1 MKKILFLVTTAV
13 VLFSCKNLAD
23 GEYEITGNIKG
34 IKSGLVYLE
43 KQDPMGMGVKTID
56 TVKIIDGKFEIKGKT
71 TEPEICFIQI
81 DKVNGKVPF
90 ILEGGEIE
98 MQVDKDSVFK
108 SKLSGTYSND
118 EFSKF
123 NEETNKLQKK
133 VQKKAMDFQMKNMA
147 KMNEAQK
154 NKDTVAMNSLRK
166 QYELIQKDIT
176 DYTFDYPKTHSKSYI
191 SVLIVQAM
199 FNNSKFKVKEIETV
213 YNSLDESLKKTK
225 PGKKVK
231 ENIDNLKKQMNAKAK
246 IAVGIVAPDFKAPTP
261 DGKLVSLKESL
272 GKVTLIDFWASWCQP
287 CRQENPNV
295 VALYAELHSKGLNII
310 SVSLDNDAT
319 KWKEAIAKD
328 KLTWTNVSNLKQMK
342 DPIAEQYGIQQ
353 IPTTFLLDAT
363 GKIVAI
369 DLRGDGLKAKIN
381 ELLASK

>member
-1 MKKILFLVTTAV
+1 MKKILFLVTTAI
-13 VLFSCKNLAD
+13 VLFSCKNLAE

-98 MQVDKDSVFK
+98 MQVDKDSLFK

-199 FNNSKFKVKEIETV
+199 FNNSKFKVKEIETI

-231 ENIDNLKKQMNAKAK
+231 ENIDNFKKQMNAKAK

-369 DLRGDGLKAKIN
+369 DLRGDGLKAKII

>member
-1 MKKILFLVTTAV
+1 MKKILFLVITTV

-98 MQVDKDSVFK
+98 MQVDKDSLFK

-369 DLRGDGLKAKIN
+369 DLRGDGLKAKII

>member
-1 MKKILFLVTTAV
+1 MKKILFLVTTAI
-13 VLFSCKNLAD
+13 VLFSCKNLAE

-98 MQVDKDSVFK
+98 MQVDKDSLFK

-369 DLRGDGLKAKIN
+369 DLRGDGLKAKII

>member
-34 IKSGLVYLE
+34 IKSGLVFLE

-213 YNSLDESLKKTK
+213 YNTLDESLKKTK

-295 VALYAELHSKGLNII
+295 VALYTELHSKGLNII
-310 SVSLDNDAT
+310 SVSLDDDAT

>member
-98 MQVDKDSVFK
+98 MQVDKDSLFK

-246 IAVGIVAPDFKAPTP
+246 IAVGIVAPNFKAPTP
-261 DGKLVSLKESL
+261 DGKIVSLKESL

>member
-1 MKKILFLVTTAV
+1 MKKILFLVTTAI
-13 VLFSCKNLAD
+13 VLFSCKNLAE

-98 MQVDKDSVFK
+98 MQVDKDSLFK

>member
-98 MQVDKDSVFK
+98 MQVDKDSLFK

-199 FNNSKFKVKEIETV
+199 FNNSKFKVKEIETI

>member
-1 MKKILFLVTTAV
+1 MKKILFLVITTV

-98 MQVDKDSVFK
+98 MQVDKDSLFK

-199 FNNSKFKVKEIETV
+199 FNNSKFKVKEIETI
-213 YNSLDESLKKTK
+213 YNTLDESLKKTK

>member
-1 MKKILFLVTTAV
+1 MKKILFLVTTAI
-13 VLFSCKNLAD
+13 VLFSCKNLAE

-90 ILEGGEIE
+90 ILEGGEIV
-98 MQVDKDSVFK
+98 MQVDKDSLFK

-199 FNNSKFKVKEIETV
+199 FNNSKFKVKEIETI

-231 ENIDNLKKQMNAKAK
+231 ENIDNFKKQMNAKAK

>member
-1 MKKILFLVTTAV
+1 MKKILFLVTTAI
-13 VLFSCKNLAD
+13 VLFSCKNLAE

-98 MQVDKDSVFK
+98 MQVDKDSLFK

-199 FNNSKFKVKEIETV
+199 FNNSKFKVKEIETI

-231 ENIDNLKKQMNAKAK
+231 ENIDNFKKQMNAKAK

>member
-1 MKKILFLVTTAV
+1 MKKILFLVATAV

-23 GEYEITGNIKG
+23 GEYEITGNVKG
-34 IKSGLVYLE
+34 MKSGLVYLE
-43 KQDPMGMGVKTID
+43 KQSPMGMGVQAID
-56 TVKIIDGKFEIKGKT
+56 TVKIVDGKFEIKGKT
-71 TEPEICFIQI
+71 SEPEICFIQI

-90 ILEGGEIE
+90 ILEEGAIE
-98 MQVDKDSVFK
+98 VQVDKDSLFK
-108 SKLSGTYSND
+108 SKLSGTYNNE
-118 EFSKF
+118 EFTKF

-133 VQKKAMDFQMKNMA
+133 IQKKAMDFQMKNMA

-154 NKDTVAMNSLRK
+154 NNDTVTMNSLRK
-166 QYELIQKDIT
+166 QYQTIQKDIT
-176 DYTFDYPKTHSKSYI
+176 DYTFGYPKTHPKSFI

-199 FNNSKFKVKEIETV
+199 FNNSEYKVKEIESIF
-213 YNSLDESLKKTK
+213 NSLDETLQKTK

-231 ENIDNLKKQMNAKAK
+231 ETIANLKKQMDAKSK
-246 IAVGIVAPDFKAPTP
+246 VAVGLIAPDFKAPTP
-261 DGKLVSLKESL
+261 EGKIVSLKENL

-295 VALYAELHSKGLNII
+295 VALYNELHSKGLNII
-310 SVSLDNDAT
+310 SVSLDNDAA

-328 KLTWTNVSNLKQMK
+328 KLSWTNVSNLKEMK

-353 IPTTFLLDAT
+353 IPTTFLLDAS

-369 DLRGDGLKAKIN
+369 DLRGESLKAKIQ
-381 ELLASK
+381 ELLAVK

>member
-1 MKKILFLVTTAV
+1 MKKILFLVITTV

-98 MQVDKDSVFK
+98 MQVDKDSLFK

-199 FNNSKFKVKEIETV
+199 FNNSKFKVKEIETI
-213 YNSLDESLKKTK
+213 YNTLDESLKKTK

-231 ENIDNLKKQMNAKAK
+231 ENIDNLKKQMNAKTK

>member
-1 MKKILFLVTTAV
+1 MKKILFLVITTV

-56 TVKIIDGKFEIKGKT
+56 TVKIIDGKFKIKGKT

-98 MQVDKDSVFK
+98 MQVDKDSLFK

-199 FNNSKFKVKEIETV
+199 FNNSKFKVKEIETI
-213 YNSLDESLKKTK
+213 YNTLDESLKKTK

-295 VALYAELHSKGLNII
+295 VALYTELHSKGLNII